1 MKKNYLS
8 AAVALF
14 LAVTGC
20 QNEEIIDQP
29 QGREFRV
36 EVSVGG
42 GSRTGIGEDGTMT
55 WSEGDQIYVGNLDD
69 KTTGG
74 VLTLVSG
81 AGSANAVFAGIVTG
95 SSDLQYSVFPIP
107 NANGEI
113 DLTTRK
119 AGQSNAPLIS
129 TFDSNTPGQLSFE
142 KTCGV
147 VRIEVSGEKG
157 GELTLNTKAATGQQ
171 HLGGVA
177 EVVFNS
183 TTNKFELQYTRGNGG
198 VTITDLPEDG
208 TIDVPVITKAVKE
221 GGTADNLAEGTEHT
235 FVVEV
240 NDKEVEFDAQVATG
254 AVTDNDVPSVD
265 MEESGELIAYTS
277 ISTIEEFY
285 ELINNT
291 KNEEV
296 AVKLTKDL
304 TIDISA
310 WVEPYYIGHE
320 NTSKIYIDG
329 DGHTLN
335 FENNNSDWNYIRC
348 RNDEAKWFIKNVNL
362 TNSGYNNG
370 PWNRHDIRFYNA
382 VELTDVVS
390 DKAIALLNDGTLTR
404 VYISDVHPDNSEA
417 YGLWITTQGQTV
429 TLIDCDI
436 VAHSSKAG
444 DRGIAIKDEYVKE
457 SAKVTLNISGTTFE
471 TQKKAAVLVCS
482 PVGATINWKEGND
495 ISQVAA
501 DTKNAVWV
509 DAASADYYD
518 LVTVTGGTKVQE
530 K

>member
-8 AAVALF
+8 ASVALL

-20 QNEEIIDQP
+20 QNEEVINQP

-36 EVSVGG
+36 QVSVGG
-42 GSRTGIGEDGTMT
+42 GSRTDIGENGTMT

-69 KTTGG
+69 KSTGG

-81 AGSANAVFAGIVTG
+81 AGSPNAVFAGIVTG
-95 SSDLQYSVFPIP
+95 SSDLQYSVFPVP

-129 TFDSNTPGQLSFE
+129 TFDSNNPGELSFE

-157 GELTLNTKAATGQQ
+157 GKLTLNTEEATNQQ

-177 EVVFNS
+177 TIVKEG
-183 TTNKFELQYTRGNGG
+183 NKFKLQYTRGNGG

-208 TIDVPVITKAVKE
+208 TIDVPVITEAVKE
-221 GGTADNLAEGTEHT
+221 NGAQDNLPDGEQT

-240 NDKEVEFDAQVATG
+240 NDKEVEFEAEVETG
-254 AVTDNDVPSVD
+254 AVTANDVPSVD

-277 ISTIEEFY
+277 VATAEEFLN
-285 ELINNT
+285 LINAVGQE
-291 KNEEV
+291 KV
-296 AVKLTKDL
+296 AVKLTNDL
-304 TIDISA
+304 VIQISA
-310 WVEPYYIGHE
+310 WVEKYYFG
-320 NTSKIYIDG
+320 TDKTAQIYIDG

-335 FENNNSDWNYIRC
+335 FEHKNSDWNYIRC
-348 RNDEAKWFIKNVNL
+348 TNDKAKWFIKNVNL

-404 VYISDVHPDNSEA
+404 VYISDVHPKNSEA
-417 YGLWITTQGQTV
+417 YGLWITSQGQTV
-429 TLIDCDI
+429 TLTDCDI
-436 VAHSSKAG
+436 VAHSSKTT
-444 DRGIAIKDEYVKE
+444 DRGIAIKDEYE
-457 SAKVTLNISGTTFE
+457 GEPAKVTLNISGTTFV
-471 TQKKAAVLVCS
+471 TQKKAAVLVTS

-495 ISQVAA
+495 ISKVAA

-509 DAASADYYD
+509 DKITPNSMN
-518 LVTVTGGTKVQE
+518 LMTVTGCSYILE
-530 K
+530 P